1 MTRIEWSPL
10 YSVHVRIIDA
20 QHQRFVGIIN
30 ELDDAIRAQR
40 VDEELG
46 GIFDELVAYATMHF
60 ETEEM
65 YMERFRFEGTVAH
78 KEAHAEL
85 SAKLAAYQAR
95 YDSDRTVLSHE
106 LAEFLFDW
114 FTHHS
119 IGMDRL
125 YTKCFNEHGLT

>member
-1 MTRIEWSPL
+1 MTNIQWLPI
-10 YSVHVRIIDA
+10 YSVHVRVIDA

-30 ELDDAIRAQR
+30 QLDDAIRDKR

-46 GIFDELVAYATMHF
+46 FIFDELLAYVRMHF

-65 YMERFRFEGTVAH
+65 YMDRFNFEGTAAH
-78 KEAHAEL
+78 KEAHAKL
-85 SAKLAAYQAR
+85 SAKLAEYRLQ
-95 YDSDRTVLSHE
+95 YDTDKTVLSE
-106 LAEFLFDW
+106 QLAEFLFDW

-119 IGMDRL
+119 VGMDKQ